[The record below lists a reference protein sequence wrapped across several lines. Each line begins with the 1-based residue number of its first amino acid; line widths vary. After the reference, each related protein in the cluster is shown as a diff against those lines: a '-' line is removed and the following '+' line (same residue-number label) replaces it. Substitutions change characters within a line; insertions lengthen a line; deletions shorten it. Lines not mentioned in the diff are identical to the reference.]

1 MKAVEVTQP
10 GEPELLRVTE
20 RPIPELGR
28 DEVLIKVRAAGV
40 NRVAL
45 RQGAYPTPKGA
56 SDLPGLE
63 VSGEIVDGDLSG
75 SNFKKGDLVCALTP
89 GGGYAEYVKVPV
101 GHCLPI
107 PKGLSEV
114 EPLVSPK
121 TTLPSGL
128 TFLSVAHS
136 SQAKACL
143 CMVAETLQREV
154 WPLFESGKI
163 KPLIYK
169 TFDYKD
175 AAKAHELIESSGHIG
190 KVILTF

>member
-63 VSGEIVDGDLSG
+63 VCGEIVDGDLSG

-89 GGGYAEYVKVPV
+89 GGGYAEYVKVPA

-114 EPLVSPK
+114 EAAGIPENYFTVWSNFFERGALKSGESLLVH
-121 TTLPSGL
+121 GGRD
-128 TFLSVAHS
+128 VA
-136 SQAKACL
+136 A
-143 CMVAETLQREV
+143 
-154 WPLFESGKI
+154 
-163 KPLIYK
+163 
-169 TFDYKD
+169 
-175 AAKAHELIESSGHIG
+175 
-190 KVILTF
+190 